1 MSLVLIR
8 IPDLHE
14 PHRHVA
20 CGTNGMWVVGRCV
33 RRRHCQHTFGSVALF
48 NYSIVSSAAYSSFGI
63 SVPPYECGRRLHTGK
78 SGSAPSFQRQL
89 LPSISARRHSAGK
102 HPDDVNRL
110 HGLRRQRFGS
120 RALSRPAH
128 QRRVAKVNSVRVKC
142 PAQRAYIRPCCAGP
156 CLRCDG
162 TPGMHFLSLKRV
174 ACPTRTTCGPLP
186 LGNPTPT
193 GSATCVKMTGTLCVS
208 RRTVAAIDVGAARM
222 TSSFCW
228 RYVV

>member
-1 MSLVLIR
+1 MNVVAGFTLVK
-8 IPDLHE
+8 
-14 PHRHVA
+14 
-20 CGTNGMWVVGRCV
+20 VG
-33 RRRHCQHTFGSVALF
+33 L
-48 NYSIVSSAAYSSFGI
+48 
-63 SVPPYECGRRLHTGK
+63 RRLF
-78 SGSAPSFQRQL
+78 SANGCLPFQLAATVRA
-89 LPSISARRHSAGK
+89 STRI
-102 HPDDVNRL
+102 DVNRL

-228 RYVV
+228 RYGV

>member
-1 MSLVLIR
+1 MNVVAGFTLVK
-8 IPDLHE
+8 
-14 PHRHVA
+14 
-20 CGTNGMWVVGRCV
+20 VG
-33 RRRHCQHTFGSVALF
+33 L
-48 NYSIVSSAAYSSFGI
+48 
-63 SVPPYECGRRLHTGK
+63 RRLF
-78 SGSAPSFQRQL
+78 SANGCLPFQL
-89 LPSISARRHSAGK
+89 AATARASTRI
-102 HPDDVNRL
+102 DVNRL

-228 RYVV
+228 RYGV